1 MSAFRFVIRLAWRE
15 AHAARR
21 RLILLTASVTAGVA
35 ALVAVNSFTD
45 NLQVSVSEQAQALLG
60 ADLSIS
66 SSRVNIDSSTVVS
79 AFLDSL
85 QSLGGPDVEF
95 AASTSLT
102 AMAYVASSGTARLVQ
117 LRSIDG
123 GFPFYGDIETR
134 PAGIWPAIQ
143 NGGVVVDPALLPAI
157 GAEIGDTLL
166 VGEGRFPILGTV
178 VNVPGDVGLQ
188 AAFGSRI
195 FVATSRLAETELL
208 GFGSRVDRETFIKL
222 PATLDAQAIADANRP
237 RLRPERIRLRTIV
250 DEGDSLSENL
260 TRLTNYLGLV
270 ALIALLLGGLGTA
283 SAVTVFI
290 RQKLDTIAVLRC
302 LGATSAQV
310 FGIHLL
316 QAVGMGLLGALIGA
330 GLGVALQQLMPLVL
344 AGMLPVDVRVLPSA
358 RAIVIGIALG
368 VWTATVFALL
378 PLLGIR
384 EISPLATLRRA
395 ATPPRARWDV
405 PRLMAVLLLVVS
417 IVGLA
422 GVQVGSLRQ
431 GIWFAVGI
439 GTALLLLWLA
449 SLAVIRGARRF
460 VPTRWPY
467 LWRQG
472 LANLHRPGNQTVT
485 VVLVLGFGAFL
496 LTTLFTAQHNLLR
509 GFAVDTD
516 TGRANLVLIDIQ
528 PDQRELVADVL
539 SDEGSESTGLVP
551 IVTMRIAAV
560 NGRPTTELLGEAS
573 AAPVDT
579 ATAAGPPA
587 GRRQQGGGGSRWVLR
602 REYRSTYRAEVGPS
616 ERVTAGTWFPAGTGG
631 SGRSADD
638 PVAIS
643 VEEGVAADLG
653 VGLGDRLTW
662 DLQGVEIHS
671 EITSLR
677 EVNWA
682 RLEPNFFV
690 VFAPGALETAPHT
703 LITLARVT
711 DPVARGRIQRALAER
726 ASNVSSIDLGEIQ
739 QALESVIGRI
749 VLAIR
754 FMALFSLATGAV
766 VLIGAIATSRWQR
779 IREGTLLRTLGA
791 TRAQVFHILM
801 VEYATLGLAA
811 ALVASTLAG
820 VAGWLLA
827 DRVFN
832 ATFVLPVF
840 PLLAL
845 TLGLVTLTMLV
856 GLWSSLD
863 VLERPPLE
871 VLRAE

>member
-1 MSAFRFVIRLAWRE
+1 MSNFRFVLRLAWRE

-45 NLQVSVSEQAQALLG
+45 NLQVSVTEQAQALLG
-60 ADLSIS
+60 ADLSIG
-66 SSRVNIDSSTVVS
+66 SSRINIDSAATVT
-79 AFLDSL
+79 AFIDSL
-85 QSLGGPDVEF
+85 RTLGGPEVEI
-95 AASTSLT
+95 ASSTSLA

-117 LRSIDG
+117 LRSIDR
-123 GFPFYGDIETR
+123 GFPYYGTIETK
-134 PAGIWPAIQ
+134 PAGVWSAIQ
-143 NGGVVVDPALLPAI
+143 DGGVVVDPALLPAI

-208 GFGSRVDRETFIKL
+208 GFGSRVERETFIKL
-222 PATLDAQAIADANRP
+222 PATIDAQAVAAANRP
-237 RLRPERIRLRTIV
+237 GFRPERIRLRTIV
-250 DEGDSLSENL
+250 DEGDNLSENL
-260 TRLTNYLGLV
+260 TRLTDYLGLV

-302 LGATSAQV
+302 LGATSGQLV
-310 FGIHLL
+310 GIHLL

-330 GLGVALQQLMPLVL
+330 ALGVALQQLMPLVL
-344 AGMLPVDVRVLPSA
+344 AGMLPVDVRVLPSG
-358 RAIVIGIALG
+358 RAIVLGIALG

-395 ATPPRARWDV
+395 TTPPRARWDL
-405 PRLMAVLLLVVS
+405 PRLIAVVLLVAS

-422 GVQVGSLRQ
+422 GVQVGSIRQ
-431 GIWFAVGI
+431 GVWFAVAI
-439 GTALLLLWLA
+439 GVALLLLWLA

-460 VPTRWPY
+460 VPASWPY
-467 LWRQG
+467 LSRQG

-516 TGRANLVLIDIQ
+516 PNRANLVLIDIQ
-528 PDQRELVADVL
+528 PDQRDLIAEVL
-539 SDEGSESTGLVP
+539 SQEESEGTALVP
-551 IVTMRIAAV
+551 LVNMRIAAV
-560 NGRPTTELLGEAS
+560 NGRPTAELLGDTPAPDDSTGS
-573 AAPVDT
+573 AG
-579 ATAAGPPA
+579 GP
-587 GRRQQGGGGSRWVLR
+587 GGGRQQGGGGSRWVLR
-602 REYRSTYRAEVGPS
+602 REYRSTYRAEVGNS
-616 ERVTAGTWFPAGTGG
+616 ERVTAGSWFPEGTGG
-631 SGRSADD
+631 SGRTAED

-643 VEEGVAADLG
+643 VEDGVAADLG
-653 VGLGDRLTW
+653 VGIGDRLTW
-662 DLQGVEIHS
+662 DVQGVEIHS
-671 EITSLR
+671 EVTSLR

-703 LITLARVT
+703 LITLARVS

-739 QALESVIGRI
+739 QALERVIGRI

-791 TRAQVFHILM
+791 TRAQVLRILM
-801 VEYATLGLAA
+801 VEYAALGLAA
-811 ALVASTLAG
+811 SLVASALAG

-827 DRVFN
+827 TRVFN

-845 TLGLVTLTMLV
+845 TVALVSLTMVV